1 MDEIFS
7 IQYLYPGIISLF
19 VSFIT
24 TYLISFVRGLW
35 NVRKFK
41 QMYLRV
47 YINHLI
53 EQIKLFD
60 PSKGINDLETSNLA
74 NKYVK
79 RIKYSFENELNRL
92 NASYAFRI
100 IRISEYTLSDLK
112 KVIDLSQEYEF
123 TDLNQGGQKKEFLE
137 DKKSKILEI
146 LNDWEKNVKDYYTL
160 KTD

>member
-79 RIKYSFENELNRL
+79 RIKYSFENELNR
-92 NASYAFRI
+92 
-100 IRISEYTLSDLK
+100 
-112 KVIDLSQEYEF
+112 
-123 TDLNQGGQKKEFLE
+123 
-137 DKKSKILEI
+137 
-146 LNDWEKNVKDYYTL
+146 
-160 KTD
+160 